1 MVAEWVTSQHPQ
13 LHCYGAM
20 LVKACG
26 RKPRV
31 KCMGSGFRPPSPRG
45 NPVRCEWSFQGNDIE
60 GIDHLDVYG

>member
-13 LHCYGAM
+13 LHYYGAM

-31 KCMGSGFRPPSPRG
+31 KGPGSGSRPPSPRG
-45 NPVRCEWSFQGNDIE
+45 NPVRCEWSFPGNDIE
-60 GIDHLDVYG
+60 GINHLDVYG